1 MRRSGFS
8 APFLEGR
15 VKIGWHGKGIDT
27 MKIKDMLMSD
37 ETIFRDEQVFN
48 PNYLPDTI
56 LYRDTELQALIAL
69 LKPGLRGGKPHNTLV
84 IGPPGTGKTTT
95 VHTLFSE
102 IEAASDRMVPVH
114 INCKLSNTKFAVIS
128 EIHKKL
134 FGFRPP
140 ETGVPYTRVYAKVMT
155 HLERKGVSLVVALD
169 DIDFLFEQKYAN
181 DIMYAILRAYEQF
194 PGVRTGVIA
203 MLSREDFK
211 EVLATKLYS
220 IFMPQEVSF
229 APYSLTEVYEILSA
243 RAAAGFYPGVIS
255 PELVEYIATLTAS
268 HGDLRVGINLL
279 SSSGILAER
288 DARKVIE
295 RGDVEAAYE
304 KKARFVTLKEKV
316 GVLSQ
321 LERDILMEIAR
332 NPDVRSGVLQDRM
345 GDRVN
350 KKSFSQAMAKL
361 ESYALVDSTVILV
374 GKGRSRVFTLKFPAE
389 DVIIVLNEMVKR

>member
-1 MRRSGFS
+1 M
-8 APFLEGR
+8 
-15 VKIGWHGKGIDT
+15 GIDT
-27 MKIKDMLMSD
+27 MNIRDMLMSD

-48 PNYLPDTI
+48 PNYLPDTL
-56 LYRDTELQALIAL
+56 LYRDTELQTLIAL

-95 VHTLFSE
+95 VHTLFTE
-102 IEAASDRMVPVH
+102 IEQASDRMIPVH
-114 INCKLSNTKFAVIS
+114 INCKLSNTKFAVLS
-128 EIHKKL
+128 EIHKKI

-155 HLERKGVSLVVALD
+155 QLERKGLSLVVALD

-181 DIMYAILRAYEQF
+181 DIMYDILRAYEQF

-229 APYSLTEVYEILSA
+229 APYSSSEVYEILSA
-243 RAAAGFYPGVIS
+243 RATAGFYPGVIA
-255 PELVEYIATLTAS
+255 PELVEHIATLTAS
-268 HGDLRVGINLL
+268 HGDLRVGITLL

-288 DARKVIE
+288 DARRTIE
-295 RGDVEAAYE
+295 RADVDAAYE
-304 KKARFVTLKEKV
+304 KKARFVTLNEKL
-316 GVLSQ
+316 GALSP
-321 LERDILMEIAR
+321 LERDILAEIAR
-332 NPDVRSGVLQDRM
+332 SPDLRSGVLQNRL
-345 GDRVN
+345 GDQVN

-374 GKGRSRVFTLKFPAE
+374 GKGRSRVFTPKFPAE
-389 DVIIVLNEMVKR
+389 DVLAAIEEMLKH